1 MIKFWWNYN
10 DFTPHKGLEFLHW
23 HLKEVL
29 KVSKSNIIY
38 ENQEE
43 YNEELEEFIECL
55 RKELEEDF
63 GDINEIGFDKYIQNT
78 DDNFNRILELLKN
91 HHKWGI

>member
-10 DFTPHKGLEFLHW
+10 DFTSYKGLEFLHW
-23 HLKEVL
+23 HLKGVL
-29 KVSKSNIIY
+29 QVSKSIIIY

-43 YNEELEEFIECL
+43 CNKELEEVIECL
-55 RKELEEDF
+55 RVELEEDF
-63 GDINEIGFDKYIQNT
+63 GEINEIGFDKYIQNAN
-78 DDNFNRILELLKN
+78 DNFNRLTELLKN